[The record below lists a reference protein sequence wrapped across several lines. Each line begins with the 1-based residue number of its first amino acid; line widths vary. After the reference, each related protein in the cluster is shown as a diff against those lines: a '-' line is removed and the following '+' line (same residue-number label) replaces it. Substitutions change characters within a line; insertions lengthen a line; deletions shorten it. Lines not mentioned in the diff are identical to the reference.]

1 MANKIEFFKAV
12 DIIVGAPSFFA
23 IHSIYGKD
31 IGYNV
36 IRRDVISKLSD
47 LVGFVVSNGK
57 CAWRDSPREPRRR
70 DMIDHELLYTLVVE
84 GENK

>member
-12 DIIVGAPSFFA
+12 DIIDGAPSFFA
-23 IHSIYGKD
+23 IHSIDGKD

-36 IRRDVISKLSD
+36 IRGDGISILSN
-47 LVGFVVSNGK
+47 LVGHIVSNGK
-57 CAWRDSPREPRRR
+57 CTWPDSPRDPRRR
-70 DMIDHELLYTLVVE
+70 DMVEPVLLYTLVVE

>member
-1 MANKIEFFKAV
+1 MANKVEFFKAV
-12 DIIVGAPSFFA
+12 DVIDGAQSFFA
-23 IHSIYGKD
+23 IHSIDGND

-36 IRRDVISKLSD
+36 IRRDGISKLSD
-47 LVGFVVSNGK
+47 LVGSVVSNGK

-70 DMIDHELLYTLVVE
+70 EMVDPVLLYTLVIE

>member
-12 DIIVGAPSFFA
+12 DIIDGAPSFFA
-23 IHSIYGKD
+23 IHSIDGND

-36 IRRDVISKLSD
+36 IRRDEISKLSD
-47 LVGFVVSNGK
+47 LVGHIVSNGK
-57 CAWRDSPREPRRR
+57 CTWHYSPRAPRRR
-70 DMIDHELLYTLVVE
+70 DMQNPVLLYTLVIE

>member
-12 DIIVGAPSFFA
+12 DIIDGAPSFFA
-23 IHSIYGKD
+23 IHSIDGKD

-36 IRRDVISKLSD
+36 IRRDGILKISD
-47 LVGFVVSNGK
+47 LVGHIVSNGK
-57 CAWRDSPREPRRR
+57 CAWPDSPREPRRR
-70 DMIDHELLYTLVVE
+70 DMVEPVLLYTLVVE

>member
-12 DIIVGAPSFFA
+12 DIIDGAPSFFA
-23 IHSIYGKD
+23 IHSVDGKD

-36 IRRDVISKLSD
+36 ILSNGISKLSD
-47 LVGFVVSNGK
+47 LVGRVVSYGK
-57 CAWRDSPREPRRR
+57 CSCPDSKLEPRRR
-70 DMIDHELLYTLVVE
+70 DMVEPVLLYTLVVE

>member
-12 DIIVGAPSFFA
+12 DIIDGAPSFFA
-23 IHSIYGKD
+23 IHSIDGKD

-36 IRRDVISKLSD
+36 IRRDGISKLSD
-47 LVGFVVSNGK
+47 LVGHIVSNGK
-57 CAWRDSPREPRRR
+57 CAWPDSPREPRRS
-70 DMIDHELLYTLVVE
+70 DMVEPVLLYTLVVE

>member
-12 DIIVGAPSFFA
+12 DIIDGAPSFFA
-23 IHSIYGKD
+23 IHSIDGKD

-36 IRRDVISKLSD
+36 ILRDGISKLSD
-47 LVGFVVSNGK
+47 LVGRVVSYGK
-57 CAWRDSPREPRRR
+57 CSHPDSKREPRRR
-70 DMIDHELLYTLVVE
+70 DMVDPVLLYTLVVE